1 MLNVKVHEN
10 TSIACFEWLL
20 GESLFS
26 LKRAWQHNFGVQ
38 SCIWTNHQTSAT
50 MSFGY
55 CPTCMRLLPR
65 TWVSA
70 SIFQSI
76 VQYPY
81 TAVYLLL
88 NKSLFSVVFLSCLS
102 LCVSVYITLYRS
114 SKVCN
119 PFTSPK
125 KKGPNLFS
133 LSTFTYLFGSAF
145 IYKVVAFSSYLQ
157 LWTDRAKQ
165 ADRGN

>member
-10 TSIACFEWLL
+10 TSIVCVFEWLL
-20 GESLFS
+20 GESLFP
-26 LKRAWQHNFGVQ
+26 LKRAWQHNFGLQ

-65 TWVSA
+65 AWVSA

-81 TAVYLLL
+81 TAVYLL
-88 NKSLFSVVFLSCLS
+88 SLFFCGLPQLLISLCICIHYTLPIIKSMQSIHISKKKVLIFSLCLLS
-102 LCVSVYITLYRS
+102 LIFLVQPL
-114 SKVCN
+114 
-119 PFTSPK
+119 FTR
-125 KKGPNLFS
+125 L
-133 LSTFTYLFGSAF
+133 
-145 IYKVVAFSSYLQ
+145 
-157 LWTDRAKQ
+157 
-165 ADRGN
+165 

>member
-10 TSIACFEWLL
+10 TSIVCVFEWLL

-26 LKRAWQHNFGVQ
+26 LKRAWQHNFGLQ

-65 TWVSA
+65 TGVSA

-81 TAVYLLL
+81 TAVYLL
-88 NKSLFSVVFLSCLS
+88 SLFSVVFLSCLS
-102 LCVSVYITLYRS
+102 LCICIHYTLLIIKS
-114 SKVCN
+114 MQSIHI
-119 PFTSPK
+119 SK
-125 KKGPNLFS
+125 KKKVLTFS
-133 LSTFTYLFGSAF
+133 LCLLSLIFLVQPLFTRL
-145 IYKVVAFSSYLQ
+145 
-157 LWTDRAKQ
+157 
-165 ADRGN
+165 

>member
-26 LKRAWQHNFGVQ
+26 LKRARQHNFGLQ

-55 CPTCMRLLPR
+55 CPTCMHLLPR

-88 NKSLFSVVFLSCLS
+88 NKSLFFCGLPQLLISLCICVHYTPPIIKSMQSIYISKKKVLTFSLCLLS
-102 LCVSVYITLYRS
+102 LIFLVQPL
-114 SKVCN
+114 
-119 PFTSPK
+119 FTR
-125 KKGPNLFS
+125 L
-133 LSTFTYLFGSAF
+133 
-145 IYKVVAFSSYLQ
+145 
-157 LWTDRAKQ
+157 
-165 ADRGN
+165 

>member
-10 TSIACFEWLL
+10 TSIVCVFEWLL

-26 LKRAWQHNFGVQ
+26 LKRAWQHNFGLQ

-65 TWVSA
+65 TGVSA

-81 TAVYLLL
+81 TAVYLL
-88 NKSLFSVVFLSCLS
+88 SLFSVVFLSCLS

-125 KKGPNLFS
+125 KKVLTFS
-133 LSTFTYLFGSAF
+133 LCLLSLIFLVQPLFTRL
-145 IYKVVAFSSYLQ
+145 
-157 LWTDRAKQ
+157 
-165 ADRGN
+165 